1 MTPQLAYW
9 DTSSQTML
17 IRDLTPEEIAA
28 EEARKN
34 TPPTIAEYLA
44 AVDQL
49 LDTEAKK
56 KNYDSIHTAALRAGY
71 PGPFHEEGVAYATWM
86 DTVYATCY
94 SILKQVTD
102 GITPQPT
109 VQGLIDM
116 LPKLVLPT

>member
-1 MTPQLAYW
+1 MIYKTYDGTLGVVRDCTPDEVL
-9 DTSSQTML
+9 
-17 IRDLTPEEIAA
+17 EIIS
-28 EEARKN
+28 RTT

-49 LDTEAKK
+49 LDTEARK

-116 LPKLVLPT
+116 LPKLVLPS